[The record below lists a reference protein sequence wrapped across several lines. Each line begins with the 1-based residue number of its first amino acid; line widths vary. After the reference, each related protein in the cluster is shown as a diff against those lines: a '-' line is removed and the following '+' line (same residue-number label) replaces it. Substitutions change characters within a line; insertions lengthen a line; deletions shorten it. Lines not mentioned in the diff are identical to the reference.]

1 MSAEVQLGVP
11 EIDAKEFLAH
21 LQVRGASTYTLRSYR
36 LGLADF
42 GRWLAGHGLPASAVQ
57 RADVA
62 AYIDAFARGADR
74 GAAAGRPRAARTINH
89 RLSVLASFFA
99 FLIGRDDERGGGSWV
114 GRRNPVPEA
123 RPAGVPHGM
132 PGRDRPVRRG
142 RAELR
147 RRVPRRLPAELDP
160 ELVRSL
166 IEVAVSWRDTSVLL
180 LLATTGQR
188 IGDWS
193 DEHGRHGI
201 LGMSLADLDR
211 RRSAIVV
218 RLKGAR
224 DEHRV
229 PVVAEFW
236 SAFDRY
242 LVEERGDPGT
252 EAAWVGLRRG
262 RGRPL
267 SYAAFEASLRYAAA
281 KAGVKVTAHMFRH
294 TVAQHVS
301 DTSGLKVAQE
311 LLGHQHITTTAD
323 TYAHVDH
330 AAMVRAVA
338 AVEKLLRAVPAPAA
352 GRSGPGEVSYAFHYD
367 ATTIEEL
374 DAIATPRPVPEAQA

>member
-1 MSAEVQLGVP
+1 
-11 EIDAKEFLAH
+11 
-21 LQVRGASTYTLRSYR
+21 
-36 LGLADF
+36 
-42 GRWLAGHGLPASAVQ
+42 
-57 RADVA
+57 
-62 AYIDAFARGADR
+62 
-74 GAAAGRPRAARTINH
+74 
-89 RLSVLASFFA
+89 
-99 FLIGRDDERGGGSWV
+99 
-114 GRRNPVPEA
+114 
-123 RPAGVPHGM
+123 
-132 PGRDRPVRRG
+132 
-142 RAELR
+142 
-147 RRVPRRLPAELDP
+147 LDP

-166 IEVAVSWRDTSVLL
+166 IEVAVSWRDTSILL

-236 SAFDRY
+236 KSFDRY
-242 LVEERGDPGT
+242 LAEERRDSGID
-252 EAAWVGLRRG
+252 AAWVGLRRG

-267 SYAAFEASLRYAAA
+267 SYGAFEASLRYAAA

-311 LLGHQHITTTAD
+311 LLGHQHISTTAD
-323 TYAHVDH
+323 IYAHVDH
-330 AAMVRAVA
+330 AAMVQAVA
-338 AVEKLLRAVPAPAA
+338 GLETRLRAPAA
-352 GRSGPGEVSYAFHYD
+352 VTGRSHSGEVSYAFHYD
-367 ATTIEEL
+367 ASTIEEL
-374 DAIATPRPVPEAQA
+374 DAIATPRPVPGERP